1 MGYFLDAARQSL
13 EALGRPASAKELTEL
28 AIDHGWLVSQG
39 RTPAQTMKSKLSTDI
54 RTHRDDSLFMRTS
67 AGLFG
72 LRWWKGSLGEFH
84 AKRFVA
90 SLLDEDV
97 LVFPR
102 QSLTKYI
109 PGAGIYTSPIASR
122 ELLSECVP
130 MQRRIAEDHATVV

>member
-90 SLLDEDV
+90 CVLGEDV
-97 LVFPR
+97 LSFLRP
-102 QSLTKYI
+102 SLLSYI
-109 PGAGIYTSPIASR
+109 PVARTCTSPTTSR
-122 ELLSECVP
+122 ALL
-130 MQRRIAEDHATVV
+130 